1 MRRFLLNAGLGM
13 TLFLMLS
20 WGLHQWAPVGWAK
33 PELAEK
39 MHIWSQAT
47 PSKSYNAVAFG
58 SSHIYRQFSPD
69 IFDSVAQA
77 RGIRVSSYN
86 LGAPST
92 FSPESFTI
100 AEHVLQESIP
110 EDSLE
115 WMFVELMEAR
125 KGPPRGFPGFWQS
138 AKGSYFMNIS
148 ELRFCSLAAL
158 QRTVNWHKRLKGVLF
173 AVKSFIAR
181 TLCLNHHNMLSVLL
195 GGERCNS
202 KMATMLRW
210 HHGWVALDDELAFT
224 KSKALRRRM
233 ESLGQTPLA
242 LPNAIDPQDI
252 ARPVHAED
260 VQLCRLK
267 RMIDLGKAKGVHV
280 IFVAVP
286 GSPQRNLRVLQLGHT
301 LPKGHFLDIADPD
314 RHPEFYLRENKFD
327 GGHLNKTAAEQM
339 TAVLAQAFVAAID
352 NL

>member
-1 MRRFLLNAGLGM
+1 MRRFLLHASLGM

-47 PSKSYNAVAFG
+47 PSKSYNAAAFG
-58 SSHIYRQFSPD
+58 SSHIYRQFSPAV
-69 IFDSVAQA
+69 FDSVAQA

-86 LGAPST
+86 LGAPGT

-100 AEHVLQESIP
+100 AEHVLEKSAP
-110 EDSLE
+110 SDSLK
-115 WMFVELMEAR
+115 WMFVELTNVR
-125 KGPPRGFPGFWQS
+125 LGSPPGFPGFWQS
-138 AKGSYFMNIS
+138 ANGSYFMNLR

-158 QRTVNWHKRLKGVLF
+158 QKSIKWHKRLKGVRF

-181 TLCLNHHNMLSVLL
+181 TLCLNHRRVLSVLA
-195 GGERCNS
+195 GKRCDAE
-202 KMATMLRW
+202 MATMLRW

-224 KSKALRRRM
+224 KSKGLRRRM
-233 ESLGQTPLA
+233 ENLGQTPLA

-327 GGHLNKTAAEQM
+327 GGHLNKTGAEQM
-339 TAVLAQAFVAAID
+339 SAVLAQAFVAAID